1 MHVCICSVHI
11 YLLYYFSDTTCDF
24 FLLRKTIASCSSI
37 HSFLHF
43 VVYLRDLSFLMTSYN
58 CDSAL
63 LKYPS
68 YSSEYMAAS
77 SLHFIVVGNCLLLL
91 MEI

>member
-1 MHVCICSVHI
+1 MVSA
-11 YLLYYFSDTTCDF
+11 YLLYYFSNKTFDF

-43 VVYLRDLSFLMTSYN
+43 VVYLRDLSFLITSYN
-58 CDSAL
+58 CDSAV

-77 SLHFIVVGNCLLLL
+77 SLYFIVVGTCLLLL